1 MNSKKV
7 LAALILMAGS
17 TMAWA
22 NGTKT
27 VFHLDIQR
35 TAAQTTESS
44 CAVNPNVL
52 ANKLHCKVKLE
63 DALTK
68 KTVKWH

>member
-35 TAAQTTESS
+35 TTAQTTESS

-52 ANKLHCKVKLE
+52 ANKLH
-63 DALTK
+63 
-68 KTVKWH
+68 